1 MDDTARQERTPPP
14 QIGTARPG
22 LAVAVNTLI
31 LIGQLA
37 VGVPIAVG
45 LLLLTWVVVP
55 VVWRNQIRPDTRSGL
70 STAGV
75 EDPAVDGLHIQR
87 DGRR

>member
-1 MDDTARQERTPPP
+1 M
-14 QIGTARPG
+14 
-22 LAVAVNTLI
+22 NTLI

-37 VGVPIAVG
+37 ATATALQKQLLIAIGVALLLMIAVG